1 MCVCVC
7 VCVCGVDCVYCSL
20 LADMSSAMLELTPD
34 LRSDPC
40 VEHALGV
47 WNAWSLGNYTRL
59 FRLYACGPS
68 LSQELMRLFV
78 ERERKSALRVIIRA

>member
-1 MCVCVC
+1 
-7 VCVCGVDCVYCSL
+7 
-20 LADMSSAMLELTPD
+20 MSSALLELTPE

-47 WNAWSLGNYTRL
+47 WRAWSLSNYYRL

-68 LSQELMRLFV
+68 LSRELMRLFV
-78 ERERKSALRVIIRA
+78 ERERKSALRVISRA